1 MTHGGNLFLDGY
13 LDALGTSG
21 GFGASPGPQGPGLF
35 SEVGPGK
42 YEIRKTAGKVAPGLY
57 VLPIRV
63 LHLSTHIPA

>member
-1 MTHGGNLFLDGY
+1 MRWGPPGGSEQ
-13 LDALGTSG
+13 ALGRKVR
-21 GFGASPGPQGPGLF
+21 GFF